1 MANFLECLELKVSGL
16 IKVEKWSE
24 YTKRVCEHRY
34 GRAPRVTINGHLN
47 AHFAYLEQPLGYI
60 LSELIKNAMRA
71 TLENHMHDSHVPDV
85 AVTIGK
91 EGMEVISGPWP
102 SYSLFLVACYATLH
116 PALSVGRSVCWS
128 HFTFFMIFIFGPHC
142 SCSNGLVTSNMVL
155 PTRTRLR

>member
-1 MANFLECLELKVSGL
+1 M
-16 IKVEKWSE
+16 EKWSE

-85 AVTIGK
+85 AVTIGE

-102 SYSLFLVACYATLH
+102 SYS
-116 PALSVGRSVCWS
+116 P
-128 HFTFFMIFIFGPHC
+128 FFFKK
-142 SCSNGLVTSNMVL
+142 
-155 PTRTRLR
+155 